1 MTRKYS
7 SAPLGSGSILGTTT
21 PAETPFPQNSESGN
35 DSFLRKVGGSVNSKA
50 SLTTV
55 GAFAALFAA
64 NSVASTIGFSQS
76 NYSVSENSRLAK
88 ITVERTDCGFSDSQA
103 SVSYETSNASAT
115 SGTSGSGDYNAVSGT
130 LSWGASGD
138 CSSRSFEVPIID
150 DAKPEANETVALILK
165 APTGGAKLGISS
177 AVLTIQ
183 NDDDAPPKLPPV
195 AQMFVNPKTGTAP
208 LSVNLNSRSSDSDG
222 RIEKCEWQVPGKPEV
237 SGCDTQMTFDSAGTY
252 NITLKVTDNDGL
264 SATATDSVSVDAP
277 AKIPPVAQMS
287 VNPKRGTAPVT
298 VNLNSSSS
306 DSDGRIEKCEWQ
318 VPGKPSVSGCDT
330 PMTFDSAGTYN
341 ITLKVTDNDGLTA
354 TATDSVSV
362 EAPAKIP
369 PIAQMSVN
377 PKTGT
382 APLTVNLSSSSK
394 DSDGQIEKCEWQVP
408 GKPSVSGCNTPMTFD
423 SAGTYNITL
432 KVTDNDGLSA
442 TATDS
447 VSVEAPAKIPP
458 VAQMSVTPKTG
469 IAPVTVNLNSRSSD
483 SDGRIEKCEWQVP
496 GKSSVSGCDT
506 QMTFDN
512 AGTYNITLK
521 VTDND
526 GLTATATDS
535 VIVEAQAIPP
545 VAKMSVNPKTGTAP
559 VTVNLNSSSSDSD
572 GRIEKCEWQVFGKP
586 SVSGCNTSM
595 TFGNAGT
602 YHITLEVTDNDG
614 LTATATD
621 SVSVEAQAIPPV
633 AQMSVNP
640 KTGTAPV
647 TVNLN
652 SRSYDSDGQIEKCEW
667 QVPGKPSVSGCNTPM
682 TFDSAGTYQITLKV
696 TDNDGLTAT
705 ATDSV
710 KVESPQPPVAQLSVN
725 PKRGTAPLTV
735 NLNSRSYDSDGQI
748 EKCEWQVPGK
758 PSVSSCNTQMTFDNA
773 GTYNITLKV
782 TDNDGLTAT
791 ATDSVN
797 VISKNTRPTAAFV
810 VTPTEGESPLTVTL
824 NGSQSFDTDG
834 SIVQYAW
841 TASDGQSRVG
851 ESAQMTFEEPGT
863 YTISLV
869 VTDDKDDNSSN
880 TANKTV
886 TVVQTEVRPI
896 ARLIALPMAG
906 EAPLKV
912 GLEGGESY
920 DPDGNVVSYEWI
932 ASDGQRADSQHA
944 EMTFNTPG
952 DYKIALIVTDNDG
965 LQSTE
970 AWRTIKVTEGGGT
983 PPVAIFEEL
992 PASVQASLNVDLNAS
1007 GSYDPD
1013 GKIVSYAWTA
1023 SNGQTTL
1030 TASGSNTSL
1039 KFEQVGN
1046 YTVMLTVTDDEN
1058 LKDTTSQNLIIGT
1071 DKNVDA
1077 VRVEIA
1083 GLNESYAIGETVIV
1097 DLVEKV
1103 NTNRF
1108 NRVDLWVAI
1117 QIPAG
1122 QLLFFTPVPLARF
1135 SQVPQPFKES
1145 LESTSKTTRLLDFEV
1160 IPGLGG
1166 TYTFYAVYVKDG
1178 SDPLTEG
1185 LEATQ
1190 RSNLANQT
1198 TTLASE

>member
-7 SAPLGSGSILGTTT
+7 SAPLGGGSILGSTTQ
-21 PAETPFPQNSESGN
+21 AETPFPQNGESGN
-35 DSFLRKVGGSVNSKA
+35 DSFLRKVGASVNSRA
-50 SLTTV
+50 SLTTA
-55 GAFAALFAA
+55 GALAALFAA
-64 NSVASTIGFSQS
+64 NSAASTIGFSQS
-76 NYSVSENSRLAK
+76 NYSVSENSPFAE
-88 ITVERTDCGFSDSQA
+88 ITVERADCGFSDRQA
-103 SVSYETSNASAT
+103 SVSYETSDASAT

-130 LSWGASGD
+130 LTWGASGD
-138 CSSRSFEVPIID
+138 CSSRSFDVPIVD

-195 AQMFVNPKTGTAP
+195 AQMSVTPKTGMAPLSVNLNSSSSDSDGRIEKCEWQVPGKASVSGCDTQMTFESAGTYNITLKVTDNDGLTATATDSVSVAEPAKIPPVAQMSVNPKTGTAP

-222 RIEKCEWQVPGKPEV
+222 RIEKCEWQVPGKASV
-237 SGCDTQMTFDSAGTY
+237 SGCDTQMTF
-252 NITLKVTDNDGL
+252 
-264 SATATDSVSVDAP
+264 
-277 AKIPPVAQMS
+277 
-287 VNPKRGTAPVT
+287 
-298 VNLNSSSS
+298 
-306 DSDGRIEKCEWQ
+306 E
-318 VPGKPSVSGCDT
+318 
-330 PMTFDSAGTYN
+330 SAGTYN

-362 EAPAKIP
+362 K
-369 PIAQMSVN
+369 AQ
-377 PKTGT
+377 P
-382 APLTVNLSSSSK
+382 
-394 DSDGQIEKCEWQVP
+394 
-408 GKPSVSGCNTPMTFD
+408 
-423 SAGTYNITL
+423 
-432 KVTDNDGLSA
+432 
-442 TATDS
+442 
-447 VSVEAPAKIPP
+447 
-458 VAQMSVTPKTG
+458 
-469 IAPVTVNLNSRSSD
+469 
-483 SDGRIEKCEWQVP
+483 
-496 GKSSVSGCDT
+496 
-506 QMTFDN
+506 
-512 AGTYNITLK
+512 
-521 VTDND
+521 
-526 GLTATATDS
+526 
-535 VIVEAQAIPP
+535 
-545 VAKMSVNPKTGTAP
+545 
-559 VTVNLNSSSSDSD
+559 
-572 GRIEKCEWQVFGKP
+572 
-586 SVSGCNTSM
+586 
-595 TFGNAGT
+595 
-602 YHITLEVTDNDG
+602 
-614 LTATATD
+614 
-621 SVSVEAQAIPPV
+621 IPPV

-652 SRSYDSDGQIEKCEW
+652 SRSNDPDGQIEKCEW
-667 QVPGKPSVSGCNTPM
+667 QVPGKPSVLGCDTQM
-682 TFDSAGTYQITLKV
+682 TFGNAGTYNITLKVTDNDGLTATSADSVIVEAQAIPPVAQMSVNPKKGTAPLTVNLNSGSYDSDGQIDKCEWQVPGKSSVLGCDTQMTFGNAGTYQITLKV

-705 ATDSV
+705 SADSV
-710 KVESPQPPVAQLSVN
+710 IVEAQPIPPVAQMSVN
-725 PKRGTAPLTV
+725 PKTGTAPLTV

-758 PSVSSCNTQMTFDNA
+758 SSVLGCDTQMTFDNA
-773 GTYNITLKV
+773 GTYQITLKVTDNDGLTATSADSVKVDSPQPPVAQLSVNPKTGTAPLTVSLSSRSYDPDGRIEKCEWQVPGKASVLGCDTQMTFGNAGTYQITLKV

-797 VISKNTRPTAAFV
+797 VIPKNTRPTANFV
-810 VTPTEGESPLTVTL
+810 ATPTDGKAPLTVTL

-834 SIVQYAW
+834 LIVQYAW

-851 ESAQMTFEEPGT
+851 ESAQITFDEPGT

-869 VTDDKDDNSSN
+869 VTDDKNDNSSN

-886 TVVQTEVRPI
+886 TVDKTEVRPI

-944 EMTFNTPG
+944 EMTFKTPG

-970 AWRTIKVTEGGGT
+970 AWRTIKVNEGGGT

-992 PASVQASLNVDLNAS
+992 PASVQTSLNVDLNAS
-1007 GSYDPD
+1007 QSYDPD

-1023 SNGQTTL
+1023 SNGQTML
-1030 TASGSNTSL
+1030 TASGSNASL
-1039 KFEQVGN
+1039 KFDHVGN
-1046 YTVMLTVTDDEN
+1046 YTVILTVTDDEN

-1071 DKNVDA
+1071 EKNVDA

-1083 GLNESYAIGETVIV
+1083 GLNESYAVGETVIV

-1103 NTNRF
+1103 KTNRF

-1117 QIPAG
+1117 EIPSG
-1122 QLLFFTPVPLARF
+1122 QLLFFTPLPLARF
-1135 SQVPQPFKES
+1135 SQNPQPFKES
-1145 LESTSKTTRLLDFEV
+1145 LESSSKTTRLLDFEV

-1166 TYTFYAVYVKDG
+1166 SYTFYAVYVKDG

>member
-1 MTRKYS
+1 
-7 SAPLGSGSILGTTT
+7 
-21 PAETPFPQNSESGN
+21 
-35 DSFLRKVGGSVNSKA
+35 
-50 SLTTV
+50 
-55 GAFAALFAA
+55 
-64 NSVASTIGFSQS
+64 
-76 NYSVSENSRLAK
+76 
-88 ITVERTDCGFSDSQA
+88 
-103 SVSYETSNASAT
+103 
-115 SGTSGSGDYNAVSGT
+115 
-130 LSWGASGD
+130 
-138 CSSRSFEVPIID
+138 
-150 DAKPEANETVALILK
+150 
-165 APTGGAKLGISS
+165 
-177 AVLTIQ
+177 
-183 NDDDAPPKLPPV
+183 
-195 AQMFVNPKTGTAP
+195 
-208 LSVNLNSRSSDSDG
+208 
-222 RIEKCEWQVPGKPEV
+222 
-237 SGCDTQMTFDSAGTY
+237 
-252 NITLKVTDNDGL
+252 
-264 SATATDSVSVDAP
+264 
-277 AKIPPVAQMS
+277 
-287 VNPKRGTAPVT
+287 
-298 VNLNSSSS
+298 
-306 DSDGRIEKCEWQ
+306 
-318 VPGKPSVSGCDT
+318 
-330 PMTFDSAGTYN
+330 
-341 ITLKVTDNDGLTA
+341 
-354 TATDSVSV
+354 
-362 EAPAKIP
+362 
-369 PIAQMSVN
+369 
-377 PKTGT
+377 
-382 APLTVNLSSSSK
+382 
-394 DSDGQIEKCEWQVP
+394 
-408 GKPSVSGCNTPMTFD
+408 
-423 SAGTYNITL
+423 
-432 KVTDNDGLSA
+432 
-442 TATDS
+442 
-447 VSVEAPAKIPP
+447 
-458 VAQMSVTPKTG
+458 
-469 IAPVTVNLNSRSSD
+469 
-483 SDGRIEKCEWQVP
+483 
-496 GKSSVSGCDT
+496 
-506 QMTFDN
+506 
-512 AGTYNITLK
+512 
-521 VTDND
+521 
-526 GLTATATDS
+526 
-535 VIVEAQAIPP
+535 
-545 VAKMSVNPKTGTAP
+545 
-559 VTVNLNSSSSDSD
+559 
-572 GRIEKCEWQVFGKP
+572 
-586 SVSGCNTSM
+586 
-595 TFGNAGT
+595 
-602 YHITLEVTDNDG
+602 
-614 LTATATD
+614 
-621 SVSVEAQAIPPV
+621 
-633 AQMSVNP
+633 
-640 KTGTAPV
+640 
-647 TVNLN
+647 
-652 SRSYDSDGQIEKCEW
+652 
-667 QVPGKPSVSGCNTPM
+667 
-682 TFDSAGTYQITLKV
+682 
-696 TDNDGLTAT
+696 
-705 ATDSV
+705 
-710 KVESPQPPVAQLSVN
+710 
-725 PKRGTAPLTV
+725 
-735 NLNSRSYDSDGQI
+735 
-748 EKCEWQVPGK
+748 
-758 PSVSSCNTQMTFDNA
+758 
-773 GTYNITLKV
+773 LKV